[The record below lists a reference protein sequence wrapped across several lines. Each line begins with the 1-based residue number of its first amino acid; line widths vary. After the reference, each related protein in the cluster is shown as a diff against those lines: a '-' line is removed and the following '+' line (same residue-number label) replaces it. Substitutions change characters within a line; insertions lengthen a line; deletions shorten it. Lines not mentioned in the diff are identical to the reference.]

1 MNILIYFNDIIKFSF
16 IGEGNGSTEN
26 INIPHGV
33 TDSLY
38 HTRLHWVHTA
48 MGASRTHKSLVGDI
62 VSVIV
67 W

>member
-38 HTRLHWVHTA
+38 HTRLH
-48 MGASRTHKSLVGDI
+48 
-62 VSVIV
+62 
-67 W
+67 